1 MQKSFASNSTPYP
14 AHTHAGK
21 ALGTYDD
28 NLAVHDSVL
37 ATDHVVGFVFTM
49 RCSDGWYPPAGDV
62 DLTCFPSGNY
72 CQSHTFPF
80 DACAQQVALPAC
92 KPCPDGCTTC
102 TSATK
107 CTACTAGAGLF
118 LSRSGQC
125 VKHLDCT
132 GYQLAGM
139 LQQGVNDFVSLGLE
153 MVLKNGKTSKNV
165 KCLVDEDDNLYVPS

>member
-1 MQKSFASNSTPYP
+1 MGAPRAP
-14 AHTHAGK
+14 A
-21 ALGTYDD
+21 
-28 NLAVHDSVL
+28 
-37 ATDHVVGFVFTM
+37 
-49 RCSDGWYPPAGDV
+49 PP
-62 DLTCFPSGNY
+62 
-72 CQSHTFPF
+72 
-80 DACAQQVALPAC
+80 
-92 KPCPDGCTTC
+92 
-102 TSATK
+102 SARR
-107 CTACTAGAGLF
+107 AWGGAGLF